1 MHPTLRIWATPLVIG
16 AFLISAVTGILMF
29 FHIDIGLVH
38 PAHEWLGWA
47 MVAGVALHL
56 MVNWRG
62 FTRYFTQG
70 AGRAVIALFAALT
83 IGAMLPIG
91 GGDSPKASGGA
102 VIRALHAS
110 SVDTVARVAKR
121 SPQEVLDAMR
131 ASGLKAD
138 STDQTIE
145 ALARANDKEP
155 MEVLAL
161 AMTPA
166 KQ

>member
-29 FHIDIGLVH
+29 FHVDIGLVH

-56 MVNWRG
+56 TVNWRG

-83 IGAMLPIG
+83 IGALLPIG
-91 GGDSPKASGGA
+91 GDGPKASGGA
-102 VIRALHAS
+102 VIRALHTS

-131 ASGLKAD
+131 ASGLKAE
-138 STDQTIE
+138 SADQTIE
-145 ALARANDKEP
+145 ALARANGKEP

-161 AMTPA
+161 AMTPT